1 MREDVIRKMLAL
13 VNNKQNIDRLGA
25 YAEDRADYLNR
36 QLEQCATFE
45 EMKVL
50 QGQLK
55 EVRRLETLHEEV
67 NQIAKDLL

>member
-13 VNNKQNIDRLGA
+13 VNNKQNVDRLSA
-25 YAEDRADYLNR
+25 YAEDRANYLNR

-67 NQIAKDLL
+67 NQLAKDLL

>member
-67 NQIAKDLL
+67 NQLAKDLL